1 MSRALIFVADLLEVL
16 DKLEIDSPG
25 TARDVMRMLSLESWA
40 DIAAAPEAIPAVAS
54 IGATEAALATF
65 VHEGVSPEAG
75 GTSPSGSVAPVST
88 TPAAVTAL
96 DPAPLAAVRPDWAL
110 PDRAMQRA
118 SPYLS
123 PVVESLLDP
132 RQERT
137 AVAALVAGVA
147 DDEAIDLDAVVLTL
161 ARGEPL
167 EALPMRRGWNLR
179 RGLHVLIDQGP
190 GMAPFRGDA
199 EQFVSRL
206 DRLMAPDLLAVGK
219 FEGTPLH
226 GVRMSSRQQAPWQPP
241 APQTPVLLLTDL
253 GLGPADRPSR
263 AVAAS
268 EWMAFS
274 QAARRAGVQLRTLVP
289 YPPSRWPSALA
300 VPMGCVAWDRRTTA
314 ATVRRA
320 LWGRLG

>member
-25 TARDVMRMLSLESWA
+25 TAREVMRMLSLESWA
-40 DIAAAPEAIPAVAS
+40 DIAAAPEANRAVAP
-54 IGATEAALATF
+54 IGATEAAVPTV
-65 VHEGVSPEAG
+65 VHEGPAPEVG
-75 GTSPSGSVAPVST
+75 GTSPSGSVAPLST
-88 TPAAVTAL
+88 KPAAVTAL
-96 DPAPLAAVRPDWAL
+96 DPAPLAAVRPHWAL

-118 SPYLS
+118 LPYLS
-123 PVVESLLDP
+123 PVVDSLLDP

-147 DDEAIDLDAVVLTL
+147 DDETIDLDAVVLTL

-167 EALPMRRGWNLR
+167 DALPMRRGWNLR

-190 GMAPFRGDA
+190 GMAPFRADA

-206 DRLMAPDLLAVGK
+206 DRLMAPDLLAIGM

-226 GVRMSSRQQAPWQPP
+226 GVRMSARKPAPWQPP

-253 GLGPADRPSR
+253 GLCPADRPSR
-263 AVAAS
+263 AVTAS
-268 EWMAFS
+268 EWIEFS

-289 YPPSRWPSALA
+289 YPPKRWPSALA

-320 LWGRLG
+320 LWGSLG